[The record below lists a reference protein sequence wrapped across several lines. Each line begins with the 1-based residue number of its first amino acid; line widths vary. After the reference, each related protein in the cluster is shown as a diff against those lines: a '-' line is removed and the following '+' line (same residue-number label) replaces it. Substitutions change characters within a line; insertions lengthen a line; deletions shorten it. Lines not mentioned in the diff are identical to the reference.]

1 MHIHLV
7 AIGRRMPDWMRAGFD
22 EYKKRLP
29 RECTLELKAIDSP
42 VKSASMAS
50 EKRKAREAEVLLA
63 AVPNKAC
70 IVALDERGSVWS
82 THQLAA
88 KLNDWQGYGRDIA
101 LLIGGPDGL
110 DERCRRAA
118 SDVWSLSKLTF
129 PHAMVR
135 VLVAEQ
141 LYRANA
147 LNHGHPYHR
156 E

>member
-7 AIGRRMPDWMRAGFD
+7 AIGKRMPDWMRVGFD
-22 EYKKRLP
+22 EYRKRLP